1 VDALVERDEQLAAL
15 GSVVE
20 TARDGRGQ
28 LVLVAGE
35 AGIGKTSLVR
45 ALRERLGDRASFLLG
60 ACEPLSVPVPLAPW
74 REIAGAEP
82 SDVDALAFALSVLGV
97 LRARAPAVAV
107 LEDAYWADPAT
118 VDVLRL
124 LARRV
129 EEAGVVLIVTYR
141 DDELAVNPA
150 LAMLVGDL
158 VTGPAA
164 RRMAL
169 EPLSHA
175 AVRSMAGAT
184 DVDADGLWRITG
196 GNPFL
201 VVEAL
206 AARDGLP
213 ASVRDATLARV
224 GRLGSVARGV
234 VDAAA
239 VIGRRVP
246 LDLLTAVAP
255 AAADA
260 VEEALARGVLT
271 DDGATLGFRHELTR
285 QAVESAISAPRRA
298 QLHAAVVAALAQ
310 RVPATERHGS
320 RITPSSRASRN
331 RPAGTPRSP
340 RRRRSVSVRCG
351 RPRCSWNAR
360 CACAP
365 TCPTPSASSC
375 CCASPVPPTS
385 PVGCAAAARRGGR
398 LRDRHRRRCRCPL
411 LLPRRAG
418 RAARPA
424 ERRPVRQGDGARG
437 RGRRT
442 RGGAREHRA
451 HRRDDGSYAFENV
464 WRFAIGRRVG

>member
-107 LEDAYWADPAT
+107 LEDAHWADPAT

-213 ASVRDATLARV
+213 ASVRD
-224 GRLGSVARGV
+224 
-234 VDAAA
+234 
-239 VIGRRVP
+239 
-246 LDLLTAVAP
+246 
-255 AAADA
+255 
-260 VEEALARGVLT
+260 
-271 DDGATLGFRHELTR
+271 ATLGFRHELTR